1 MGPELLSRIASK
13 GFQPEVDG
21 TEAVLERAL
30 RKLRDEN
37 IERLNDTVMGIEGS
51 LLLIENMTTYDRKPC
66 V

>member
-13 GFQPEVDG
+13 GFQSEVDG

-37 IERLNDTVMGIEGS
+37 IERLNDTVMVMATKACHRFE
-51 LLLIENMTTYDRKPC
+51 EMDQ
-66 V
+66 